1 MHISPVHIE
10 KNRINRN
17 YNVLLF
23 LLPALVF
30 GVILSLYAFTNFT
43 FSNKASQESSQVV
56 LGEDSGLDKQDQT
69 IPK

>member
-1 MHISPVHIE
+1 MHTTPVHIE

-30 GVILSLYAFTNFT
+30 AMVLSLYVLRRNAIETGRVTQNPAT
-43 FSNKASQESSQVV
+43 TV
-56 LGEDSGLDKQDQT
+56 LGEESELDK
-69 IPK
+69 

>member
-1 MHISPVHIE
+1 MHITPVHIE

-30 GVILSLYAFTNFT
+30 GLILSLYVVRKNALE
-43 FSNKASQESSQVV
+43 ASRLTEGNTRV
-56 LGEDSGLDKQDQT
+56 LGNETPLDK
-69 IPK
+69 

>member
-1 MHISPVHIE
+1 MHTTPVHIE

-30 GVILSLYAFTNFT
+30 GLVLSLYLIRRNAIESGRFTQ
-43 FSNKASQESSQVV
+43 SQDTAI
-56 LGEDSGLDKQDQT
+56 LGEEAALDK
-69 IPK
+69 